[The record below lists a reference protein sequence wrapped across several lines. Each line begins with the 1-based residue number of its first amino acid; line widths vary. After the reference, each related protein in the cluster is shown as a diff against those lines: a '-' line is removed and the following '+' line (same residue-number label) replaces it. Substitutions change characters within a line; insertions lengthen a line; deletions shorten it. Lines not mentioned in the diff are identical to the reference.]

1 MKETKETIERIND
14 KIRRQE
20 LYEKDIISSVVKSEK
35 TKIEIRV
42 TEEEKEL
49 IKSMARLNHM
59 NVSEFIRY
67 IALNKYLSEIMK

>member
-1 MKETKETIERIND
+1 MKETIERIND

-20 LYEKDIISSVVKSEK
+20 LYEKDITNSVAKSEK
-35 TKIEIRV
+35 SKIEIRV
-42 TEEEKEL
+42 TEVEKEL

-67 IALNKYLSEIMK
+67 IVLNKYLSEIMK

>member
-1 MKETKETIERIND
+1 MKETIERLND

-20 LYEKDIISSVVKSEK
+20 LYEKDIINSMGKSEK
-35 TKIEIRV
+35 SKIEIRV

-67 IALNKYLSEIMK
+67 IVLNKYLSEIMK

>member
-1 MKETKETIERIND
+1 MKETIERIND

-20 LYEKDIISSVVKSEK
+20 LYEKDITNSVAKSEK
-35 TKIEIRV
+35 SKIEIRV

-67 IALNKYLSEIMK
+67 IVLNKYLSEIMK